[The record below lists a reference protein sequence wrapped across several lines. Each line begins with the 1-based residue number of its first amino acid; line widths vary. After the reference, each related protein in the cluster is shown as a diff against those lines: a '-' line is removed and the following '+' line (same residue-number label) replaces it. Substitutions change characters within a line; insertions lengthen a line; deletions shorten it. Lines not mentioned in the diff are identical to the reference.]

1 MTLINNN
8 NIEKVEK
15 VEEEKKTEIKT
26 DKNVDISPPVVVKR
40 KRGRPKKIRTEEEKK
55 MVKVKKKR
63 GRKPRIKT
71 NEVKDTPTTKK
82 KRGRKRRDRFYSLS
96 KGEKSQLFDK
106 KRHQDSI
113 IVKLPIDIDS
123 LEEQHMKNFN
133 NDNLFIENS
142 ILTYKPNLDT
152 PKPYEPS
159 TNVQNFTTNNNETES
174 LHNNEIISTTNENNI
189 ENLMNSYKEVEY
201 HLHERG
207 QSIKTD
213 VKNTMN
219 EFLIANKTSEW
230 VESTNI
236 RCWWCCYEFDNKPV
250 GIPILYKENKF
261 HVYGCFCSF
270 NCALSYNFNTDDNKK
285 WERIGLIHLLYKKIY
300 NTKEVKLSYAPD
312 REFLKIFGGHLD
324 INKFRNPDEI
334 LKKYEVVYPPM
345 LSIIPQLE
353 ETEIYAESSNMRRS
367 KQAIPVDQDRIQR
380 ARDKL
385 KLKRQKPL
393 REHNTLEQCMK
404 LTRNKS

>member
-219 EFLIANKTSEW
+219 EFLIANKTTEW
-230 VESTNI
+230 VNSTNI
-236 RCWWCCYEFDNKPV
+236 RCWWCCYEFDNKPI

-324 INKFRNPDEI
+324 INKFRNPNEI

-367 KQAIPVDQDRIQR
+367 KQEIPVDQDRIQR